1 MWTMIAYWQN
11 FLEQHFCVDVDDD
24 DDVNCCFSQR
34 RFSDT
39 GASADNL
46 TKVQG
51 ELDELRGI
59 MVKNIGKN
67 LTQSKQ
73 ESWVKF
79 EQIKISSGEL
89 GAKLLEFK
97 SSLLIST
104 EN

>member
-1 MWTMIAYWQN
+1 M
-11 FLEQHFCVDVDDD
+11 
-24 DDVNCCFSQR
+24 NCCFSQR

-67 LTQSKQ
+67 LMNSARGNKSTGKY
-73 ESWVKF
+73 EMWVKF
-79 EQIKISSGEL
+79 AQSKISCSKL
-89 GAKLLEFK
+89 GTKLLEFK
-97 SSLLIST
+97 SSLKLIS
-104 EN
+104 NKN

>member
-1 MWTMIAYWQN
+1 M
-11 FLEQHFCVDVDDD
+11 
-24 DDVNCCFSQR
+24 NCCFSQR

-67 LTQSKQ
+67 LMNSARGNKSKY
-73 ESWVKF
+73 EIWVKF
-79 EQIKISSGEL
+79 AQSKISCGKL

-97 SSLLIST
+97 SSLKLIS
-104 EN
+104 NKN

>member
-1 MWTMIAYWQN
+1 MIAYWQN
-11 FLEQHFCVDVDDD
+11 FLKQYFCVDGDDAD
-24 DDVNCCFSQR
+24 NVNCCFSQR

-67 LTQSKQ
+67 LMNSGRGNKSKYEIWVEFAQSK
-73 ESWVKF
+73 
-79 EQIKISSGEL
+79 ISR
-89 GAKLLEFK
+89 
-97 SSLLIST
+97 
-104 EN
+104 